1 MWQEVLSGA
10 VRLLQARA
18 DGGDACARICDGEM
32 TAASVV
38 DAVSAHEKRVAA
50 VRERLRRLDA
60 LEAESASQLHKS
72 RSKMKAHQAMAPH
85 AVPPSAQVA
94 KSARGEKLGAKAGAA
109 KAL

>member
-1 MWQEVLSGA
+1 
-10 VRLLQARA
+10 
-18 DGGDACARICDGEM
+18 M

-38 DAVSAHEKRVAA
+38 DAVSATRSGWRPCAA
-50 VRERLRRLDA
+50 AETARRT
-60 LEAESASQLHKS
+60 EAESASQLHKS

-85 AVPPSAQVA
+85 AVPPSAVA